1 MCPILAEVEA
11 SPCRNTRAPE
21 EAFEFKARQVEK
33 WRSGE
38 GGGGIKW
45 QCVGCVGLKE
55 RIVDTL
61 SAVQKAKVVQPS
73 VASVEP
79 KGRRRDVCGK
89 TWELSASQ
97 KTRLFNGALYTK
109 DLREVGFF
117 NACLLYNAFS
127 KI

>member
-33 WRSGE
+33 WGR
-38 GGGGIKW
+38 GGIKW

-73 VASVEP
+73 VTSVEP

-97 KTRLFNGALYTK
+97 RTRLFNGGALYF
-109 DLREVGFF
+109 VYFF
-117 NACLLYNAFS
+117 LS
-127 KI
+127 

>member
-1 MCPILAEVEA
+1 M
-11 SPCRNTRAPE
+11 
-21 EAFEFKARQVEK
+21 
-33 WRSGE
+33 
-38 GGGGIKW
+38 
-45 QCVGCVGLKE
+45 GLKE
-55 RIVDTL
+55 RIADTL

-97 KTRLFNGALYTK
+97 RTRLFNGGALYTK

-117 NACLLYNAFS
+117 NACLLNGAFS